1 MTAAGA
7 LIPLYTCMYNS
18 TRQTF
23 SDEMFVINIIS
34 SSNKVN
40 NSHKSVF
47 TQSET
52 GSCQIY
58 QGGQRPRLSIHRLLR
73 RSSKT

>member
-1 MTAAGA
+1 
-7 LIPLYTCMYNS
+7 
-18 TRQTF
+18 
-23 SDEMFVINIIS
+23 MFVINIIS

-58 QGGQRPRLSIHRLLR
+58 QGGQRPSIVYYAEAAKHK
-73 RSSKT
+73 STKSKHNQTQIKT